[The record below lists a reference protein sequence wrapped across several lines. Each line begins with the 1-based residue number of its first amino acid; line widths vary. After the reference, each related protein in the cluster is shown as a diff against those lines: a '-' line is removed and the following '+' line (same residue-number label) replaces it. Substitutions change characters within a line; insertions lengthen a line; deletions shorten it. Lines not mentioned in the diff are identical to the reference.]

1 MLFQEK
7 LFLSGFSEV
16 LPDEDSVGLFLRHLI
31 VVNTHHIKFIIL
43 IFFSLFGP
51 TVACGTSP
59 IRDQTCAPCSGSRV
73 LTIGPP
79 TKLVPLIIFKCTVQ
93 WH

>member
-31 VVNTHHIKFIIL
+31 KKCFQKRKKIKDK
-43 IFFSLFGP
+43 SE
-51 TVACGTSP
+51 TS
-59 IRDQTCAPCSGSRV
+59 A
-73 LTIGPP
+73 
-79 TKLVPLIIFKCTVQ
+79 
-93 WH
+93 

>member
-31 VVNTHHIKFIIL
+31 K
-43 IFFSLFGP
+43 
-51 TVACGTSP
+51 
-59 IRDQTCAPCSGSRV
+59 
-73 LTIGPP
+73 
-79 TKLVPLIIFKCTVQ
+79 KCF
-93 WH
+93 